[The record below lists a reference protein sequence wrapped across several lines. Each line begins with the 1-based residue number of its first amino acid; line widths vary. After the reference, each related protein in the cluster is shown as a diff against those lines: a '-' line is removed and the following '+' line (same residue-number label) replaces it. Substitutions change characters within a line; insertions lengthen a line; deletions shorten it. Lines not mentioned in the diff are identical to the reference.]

1 MAAYQQILGV
11 WRVTDIKDVLLT
23 DILPDIFLDAAKTKA
38 FALAERS
45 VRREIYEYV
54 LRTMIY
60 HNLSQL
66 DDKVL
71 NQLAVEMKT
80 QYYSS
85 SLDHDTRVRLIANT
99 IRWHVLAGTRTSV
112 EELIKTVF
120 KKSDVLEWF
129 EYSGLPFYFRIIT
142 DTDLSQENVEMFRDM
157 IKKVKNP
164 AIMIENISVLV
175 NLLNDPKVS
184 GGVIVEECVSIA
196 SKKEE
201 INFG

>member
-1 MAAYQQILGV
+1 M
-11 WRVTDIKDVLLT
+11 TDIKDVLLT

-45 VRREIYEYV
+45 VRREIYEYA

-99 IRWHVLAGTRTSV
+99 IRWHVLAGTRTAV
-112 EELIKTVF
+112 EELVGSVF
-120 KKSDVLEWF
+120 QTDGVKEWF
-129 EYSGLPFYFRIIT
+129 EYGGEPFFFKINSEL
-142 DTDLSQENVEMFRDM
+142 DFSLELLSKFRDM
-157 IKKVKNP
+157 TKRVKNTAITLEEIMLKKDVFLPMKVKSG
-164 AIMIENISVLV
+164 ISV
-175 NLLNDPKVS
+175 
-184 GGVIVEECVSIA
+184 EETVTVFCE
-196 SKKEE
+196 KEE
-201 INFG
+201 TDVKI